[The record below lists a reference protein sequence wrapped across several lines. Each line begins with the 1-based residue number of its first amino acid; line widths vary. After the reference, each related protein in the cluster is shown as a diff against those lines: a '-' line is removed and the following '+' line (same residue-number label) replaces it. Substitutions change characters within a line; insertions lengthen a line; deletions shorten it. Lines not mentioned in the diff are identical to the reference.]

1 MKAKK
6 AKPVRI
12 LLVDKFVNPAQ
23 VSGDLQDVFTATVAT
38 LDPDDGKPRN
48 WSRPY
53 FDERFP
59 GDTGGFSL
67 RAFISS
73 TDKSIL
79 SFITARGV
87 CSGDADEYLEAA
99 KAIAAMQKRDAKL
112 AESLGYA
119 RGAAEILIR
128 QIFTLD
134 VSAVFIRPEG
144 LRETWLSSGE
154 WKRYTV
160 GEFANLIRRAY
171 PTTPTA

>member
-38 LDPDDGKPRN
+38 VDPDDGKPRN

-79 SFITARGV
+79 SFITAREV
-87 CSGDADEYLEAA
+87 CSDNADDYIETA
-99 KAIAAMQKRDAKL
+99 KAITALEKRGAKL
-112 AESLGYA
+112 AESQGYA
-119 RGAAEILIR
+119 RGAAEVLVR
-128 QIFTLD
+128 QILTLD
-134 VSAVFIRPEG
+134 VSAVFTRPEG
-144 LRETWLSSGE
+144 SREAWLSSGE